1 MHTKMQYAAL
11 IACALLIIP
20 AAAFA
25 QTPITQQS
33 QAATVQQDSM
43 NANLAQVTCQAN
55 YLTGYIGDAI
65 SVIPNINS
73 SAISSDS
80 SKITTDLQ
88 TVKTDVNNDNK
99 TQFKTD
105 LPTLRT
111 DFKSGRLDLSSAI
124 KTSEPTKTERSQ
136 LRSDMA
142 SLGTTERSC
151 VFASEQQSAQAKIAS
166 FQFAIQQEQT
176 RSHKLYLR
184 GFGTTQL
191 NQTISQAQTNLDN
204 LAASIASATNSTQLK
219 AALQSY
225 CQYDGCKSGTN
236 FHFAAQSALDA
247 EQAALAAIQSNPN
260 SGQYSTQISQ
270 AQTDLTN
277 AQNTLST
284 VTTGQYQ
291 GTQSTDVWSNLHDAQ
306 GIINQIWHDLNGHKT
321 SSGNNSTSNSGTS
334 TSE

>member
-1 MHTKMQYAAL
+1 M
-11 IACALLIIP
+11 ACALLIIP

-25 QTPITQQS
+25 QTPIVQS
-33 QAATVQQDSM
+33 GAATVQQDSM

-65 SVIPNINS
+65 TVIPNINS
-73 SAISSDS
+73 TAISADS
-80 SKITTDLQ
+80 SKIATDLQ
-88 TVKTDVNNDNK
+88 TVTTDTTNDNK

-105 LPTLRT
+105 LPALRA
-111 DFKSGRLDLSSAI
+111 DFKSGRLDLSHAI
-124 KTSEPTKTERSQ
+124 KTSTLTKTERSQ
-136 LRSDMA
+136 LKSDMT

-151 VFASEQQSAQAKIAS
+151 MFAAEQQSAQAKTAS
-166 FQFAIQQEQT
+166 FQFGIQQAQT

-184 GFGTTQL
+184 GFDTTQL
-191 NQTISQAQTNLDN
+191 NQTISQAQTNLGN
-204 LAASIASATNSTQLK
+204 LAAAISSATNSTQLK

-247 EQAALAAIQSNPN
+247 EQAALNAIKSNPN

-277 AQNTLST
+277 AQSTLST
-284 VTTGQYQ
+284 VGTGQYQ
-291 GTQSTDVWSNLHDAQ
+291 GTQSTDVWNNLHAAQ
-306 GIINQIWHDLNGHKT
+306 GIINQIWHGLNGHKT
-321 SSGNNSTSNSGTS
+321 SSGSSSSTS
-334 TSE
+334 TSGTTTSG

>member
-1 MHTKMQYAAL
+1 MHNKMQYAAL
-11 IACALLIIP
+11 MACALLIIP

-25 QTPITQQS
+25 QTPIMQQS
-33 QAATVQQDSM
+33 GAAIVQQDSM
-43 NANLAQVTCQAN
+43 NATLAQVTCQAN

-73 SAISSDS
+73 TAISTDS
-80 SKITTDLQ
+80 SKISTDLQ
-88 TVKTDVNNDNK
+88 TVTTDVTADNK
-99 TQFKTD
+99 TKFKTD
-105 LPTLRT
+105 LPTLRA

-124 KTSEPTKTERSQ
+124 KTSTPTKTERSQ
-136 LRSDMA
+136 LRSDMT

-151 VFASEQQSAQAKIAS
+151 MFAAEQQSAQAKIAS

-184 GFGTTQL
+184 GFDTTQL

-204 LAASIASATNSTQLK
+204 LAAAISSATNSTQLK

-225 CQYDGCKSGTN
+225 CQYNGCKSGTN

-247 EQAALAAIQSNPN
+247 EQAALSAIISNQN

-270 AQTDLTN
+270 AQANLTN
-277 AQNTLST
+277 AQSTLST
-284 VTTGQYQ
+284 VATGQYQ
-291 GTQSTDVWSNLHDAQ
+291 GTQSTDVWTDLHDAQ
-306 GIINQIWHDLNGHKT
+306 GIINQIWHDLDGHGK
-321 SSGNNSTSNSGTS
+321 SSQSSSPSNSGTT

>member
-1 MHTKMQYAAL
+1 MHTKMQYVSL
-11 IACALLIIP
+11 MACALLIIP

-33 QAATVQQDSM
+33 QAAAVQQDSM
-43 NANLAQVTCQAN
+43 NATLAQVTCQAN

-73 SAISSDS
+73 TAISSDS

-88 TVKTDVNNDNK
+88 IVTTDVNNDNK

-105 LPTLRT
+105 LPTLRA
-111 DFKSGRLDLSSAI
+111 DFKSGRLDLNSAV
-124 KTSEPTKTERSQ
+124 KASVPTKTERSQ

-151 VFASEQQSAQAKIAS
+151 MFASEQQFAQAKIAS

-184 GFGTTQL
+184 GFDTTQL

-204 LAASIASATNSTQLK
+204 LAAAISSATNSTQLK

-247 EQAALAAIQSNPN
+247 EQAALTAIASNPN

-277 AQNTLST
+277 VQNTLNT
-284 VTTGQYQ
+284 VATGQYQ
-291 GTQSTDVWSNLHDAQ
+291 GTESTDVWNNLHDAQ
-306 GIINQIWHDLNGHKT
+306 VIINQIWHDLNGHKT
-321 SSGNNSTSNSGTS
+321 SSQSNSTSNSGTT

>member
-1 MHTKMQYAAL
+1 MHNKMQYAAL
-11 IACALLIIP
+11 MACALLIIP

-33 QAATVQQDSM
+33 EAATVQQDSM
-43 NANLAQVTCQAN
+43 NATLAQVTCQAN

-73 SAISSDS
+73 TAISTDS
-80 SKITTDLQ
+80 SKIATDLQ
-88 TVKTDVNNDNK
+88 TVTTDVTNDNK

-105 LPTLRT
+105 LPTLRA
-111 DFKSGRLDLSSAI
+111 DFKSGRLDLNSAV
-124 KTSEPTKTERSQ
+124 KTSTPTKTERSQ

-142 SLGTTERSC
+142 SLGTAERSC
-151 VFASEQQSAQAKIAS
+151 MFAAEQQSAQAKIAS

-184 GFGTTQL
+184 GFDTTQL
-191 NQTISQAQTNLDN
+191 NQTISQAQTNLGN
-204 LAASIASATNSTQLK
+204 LAAAISSATNSTQLK

-247 EQAALAAIQSNPN
+247 EQAALNAITSNQN

-270 AQTDLTN
+270 AQANLTN

-284 VTTGQYQ
+284 VATGQYQ
-291 GTQSTDVWSNLHDAQ
+291 GTQSTDVWTDLHDAQ

-321 SSGNNSTSNSGTS
+321 SSGSGSSSNSGTT

>member
-1 MHTKMQYAAL
+1 MHNKIQYASL
-11 IACALLIIP
+11 MACALLIIP

-33 QAATVQQDSM
+33 EAATVQQDSM
-43 NANLAQVTCQAN
+43 NATLAQVTCQAN

-73 SAISSDS
+73 TAISTDS
-80 SKITTDLQ
+80 SKIATDLQ
-88 TVKTDVNNDNK
+88 TVTTDVTSDNK
-99 TQFKTD
+99 AQFKTD
-105 LPTLRT
+105 LPTLRA
-111 DFKSGRLDLSSAI
+111 DFKSGRLDLNSAV
-124 KTSEPTKTERSQ
+124 KASTPTKTERSQ

-151 VFASEQQSAQAKIAS
+151 MFAAEQQSAQAKIAS

-176 RSHKLYLR
+176 RSHDLYLR
-184 GFGTTQL
+184 GFDTTQL

-204 LAASIASATNSTQLK
+204 LAAAISSATNSTQLK

-236 FHFAAQSALDA
+236 YHFAALSSLDA
-247 EQAALAAIQSNPN
+247 EQAALNAITSNQN

-270 AQTDLTN
+270 AQTNLTS
-277 AQNTLST
+277 AQSILSAI
-284 VTTGQYQ
+284 TTGQYQ
-291 GTQSTDVWSNLHDAQ
+291 GTQSTDVWTDLHDAQ
-306 GIINQIWHDLNGHKT
+306 GIINQIWHDLNGHGK
-321 SSGNNSTSNSGTS
+321 SSGSSSSSNSGTTAS
-334 TSE
+334 G

>member
-11 IACALLIIP
+11 MACALLIIP

-25 QTPITQQS
+25 QTATTQS
-33 QAATVQQDSM
+33 GAATVQQDSM
-43 NANLAQVTCQAN
+43 NAALAQVTCQAN

-73 SAISSDS
+73 TAISADS

-88 TVKTDVNNDNK
+88 TVTTDTNNDNK

-105 LPTLRT
+105 LPTLRA
-111 DFKSGRLDLSSAI
+111 DFQSGRLDLNHAI
-124 KTSEPTKTERSQ
+124 KTSTPTKTERSQ
-136 LRSDMA
+136 LRSDMT

-151 VFASEQQSAQAKIAS
+151 MFAAEQQSAQAKIAS
-166 FQFAIQQEQT
+166 FQFAIQQTQT

-184 GFGTTQL
+184 GFDTTQL
-191 NQTISQAQTNLDN
+191 NQTISQAQTNLGN
-204 LAASIASATNSTQLK
+204 LAAAISSATNSTQLK

-236 FHFAAQSALDA
+236 FHFAAQSAFDV
-247 EQAALAAIQSNPN
+247 EQAALNAIKSNPN

-270 AQTDLTN
+270 AQTDLNN
-277 AQNTLST
+277 AQSILSP
-284 VTTGQYQ
+284 VGTGQYQ
-291 GTQSTDVWSNLHDAQ
+291 GTQSTDVWNNLHDTQ
-306 GIINQIWHDLNGHKT
+306 GIINQIWHDLNGHGT
-321 SSGNNSTSNSGTS
+321 SSGSSLPSSNSGT
-334 TSE
+334 TSG

>member
-11 IACALLIIP
+11 MACALLVIP

-25 QTPITQQS
+25 QTSITQQN

-43 NANLAQVTCQAN
+43 NAILAQVTCQAN

-88 TVKTDVNNDNK
+88 TVTTDVNNNNK

-111 DFKSGRLDLSSAI
+111 DFKSGRLDLNSAV
-124 KTSEPTKTERSQ
+124 KASTPTKTERSQ
-136 LRSDMA
+136 LRTDMA

-151 VFASEQQSAQAKIAS
+151 MFASEQQSAQAKIAA

-184 GFGTTQL
+184 GFDTTQL

-204 LAASIASATNSTQLK
+204 LAAAISSATNSTQLK

-247 EQAALAAIQSNPN
+247 EQAALTAITSNPN

-277 AQNTLST
+277 AQNTLNT
-284 VTTGQYQ
+284 VATGQYQ
-291 GTQSTDVWSNLHDAQ
+291 GTESTDVWNNLHDAQ
-306 GIINQIWHDLNGHKT
+306 VIINQIWHDLNGHKT
-321 SSGNNSTSNSGTS
+321 SLQSNSTSNSGTI

>member
-11 IACALLIIP
+11 MACALLIIP

-25 QTPITQQS
+25 QTATTQS
-33 QAATVQQDSM
+33 GAATVQQDSM
-43 NANLAQVTCQAN
+43 NAALAQVTCQAN

-73 SAISSDS
+73 TTISADS

-88 TVKTDVNNDNK
+88 TVTTDINNDNK

-105 LPTLRT
+105 LPTLRA
-111 DFKSGRLDLSSAI
+111 DFKSGRLDLTNAI
-124 KTSEPTKTERSQ
+124 KTSTPTKTERSQ
-136 LRSDMA
+136 LRSDMT
-142 SLGTTERSC
+142 SLGTTQQSC
-151 VFASEQQSAQAKIAS
+151 MFAAEQQSAQAKIAS
-166 FQFAIQQEQT
+166 FQFAIQKMQT

-184 GFGTTQL
+184 GFDTTQL

-204 LAASIASATNSTQLK
+204 LAAAISSATNPTQLK

-247 EQAALAAIQSNPN
+247 EQAALNAINSNQN

-277 AQNTLST
+277 AQSILGT
-284 VTTGQYQ
+284 VATGPYQ
-291 GTQSTDVWSNLHDAQ
+291 GTQSTDVWNNLHDAQ
-306 GIINQIWHDLNGHKT
+306 VIINQIWHDLNGHRT
-321 SSGNNSTSNSGTS
+321 SSESNSTSNSGATTS
-334 TSE
+334 G